1 VSVTRGHGDDT
12 IGGGGGGVFDGVFDG
27 TGALLL
33 RAGRVLRAV
42 VTGRIDGRETLR
54 LVDEALADAALTAL
68 LGSVLIGGIV
78 GLQGLGYL
86 TRYFATEVFGWAAAV
101 SGFRDVGPLL
111 LAFALAARVGTKN
124 TAQTATLAARER
136 IDALCALGLD
146 PQVVV
151 TAPRTV
157 AVVVAAVL
165 LYPLSALVIIVVAF
179 AFAAVLGGQSIA
191 ISAWSVAT
199 YVHATVLWEGLL
211 RLALFATLIGLCTTH
226 AGLSLWQRGDQSAAA
241 IGGAVYRGS
250 VLSLTGVVV
259 VNLAASWFGGTG

>member
-1 VSVTRGHGDDT
+1 MSDGRAARSV
-12 IGGGGGGVFDGVFDG
+12 GVGVGVVEDVFDG
-27 TGALLL
+27 TGALVL
-33 RAGRVLRAV
+33 RAWHVLRAV
-42 VTGRIDGRETLR
+42 VTGRLDVRETLR
-54 LVDEALADAALTAL
+54 LVDEALIDAALTAF
-68 LGSVLIGGIV
+68 LGSILIGGIV

-124 TAQTATLAARER
+124 TAQVATLAARER
-136 IDALCALGLD
+136 VDALCALGLD
-146 PQVVV
+146 PHVVV
-151 TAPRTV
+151 TTPRTV
-157 AVVVAAVL
+157 AVVVAAVIM
-165 LYPLSALVIIVVAF
+165 YPLSAFVIIAVAF
-179 AFAAVLGGQSIA
+179 VFAAVLGGQSIA
-191 ISAWSVAT
+191 VSAWSVVS

-211 RLALFATLIGLCTTH
+211 RLALFSTLIGLCTTH
-226 AGLSLWQRGDQSAAA
+226 AGLSLWQRGDASAAA